1 MKAPA
6 IVILGENSIRV
17 ARKVQHG
24 LPEAIIYGLANR
36 TQSADVTYD
45 NFSELVRKLF
55 QHGTPIIGVCATG
68 ILIRT
73 VAPLLQNKWQE
84 APLLAIAEDG
94 SAVVPLLGGITGV
107 NELARQIGS
116 ILQISPAITTTGE
129 IRFGTTLL
137 SPPQGYRLINPDD
150 GKSFIAD
157 LLAGNSL
164 KLLGEAPWLMN
175 SQLPFSPEGDLTIAI
190 NQQNVIPSPTC
201 LVYEMEENG
210 LNQGKLTIVGT
221 GPGSQEWLSPQV
233 RQVLL
238 CATDWVGYKTYL
250 DLVEYLRKPHIN
262 RHESDNRVELDR
274 AEIALNL
281 ASEGKSVV
289 LVSSGDPGIYAMA
302 AAVFEVLERKPQKK
316 WDKVEIKVCPG
327 ISAMQAAASMV
338 GAPLGHDFC
347 VISLSNILK
356 PWEVIA
362 RRISLAAQADL
373 AIAFYNPISKERTW
387 QLTKAKEILL
397 QWRKPETPIVLARN
411 LGRLGQEITIK
422 SLTDLAI
429 EDADMR
435 TVILIGSSQTRII
448 KQGNNIQWLYTPRYY
463 LER

>member
-45 NFSELVRKLF
+45 NFGELVRKLF
-55 QHGTPIIGVCATG
+55 QHGNPIVGVCATG

-107 NELARQIGS
+107 NELARQISS
-116 ILQISPAITTTGE
+116 ILQVSPAITTTGE

-150 GKSFIAD
+150 AKGFIAD

-164 KLLGEAPWLMN
+164 KLLGGAPWLMN

-201 LVYEMEENG
+201 LVYEAEENG

-274 AEIALNL
+274 AQMALNL

-289 LVSSGDPGIYAMA
+289 LISSGDPGIYAMA

-327 ISAMQAAASMV
+327 ISAMQAAASIV

-356 PWEVIA
+356 PWDVIA

-397 QWRKPETPIVLARN
+397 QWRKPDTPIVLARN
-411 LGRLGQEITIK
+411 LGRPRQQVTIK
-422 SLTDLAI
+422 SLSDLAI
-429 EDADMR
+429 KDADMR
-435 TVILIGSSQTRII
+435 TIILIGSSQTRII

-463 LER
+463 DG